1 MCQCYVFCQECV
13 ALTVYSGIL
22 AQTSLNLLC
31 CPAHTGE
38 NATLAAADS
47 SGGRLVVLME
57 GGYSLQG
64 LSESV
69 SESFLALM
77 GQPSHHQPDTDVVE
91 PMEAVWKRI
100 AEIRK
105 LHGLEQGTR

>member
-1 MCQCYVFCQECV
+1 MFQHIWG
-13 ALTVYSGIL
+13 TVIFEAVQFSL
-22 AQTSLNLLC
+22 A
-31 CPAHTGE
+31 
-38 NATLAAADS
+38 
-47 SGGRLVVLME
+47 GGRLVILME

-77 GQPSHHQPDTDVVE
+77 GEPSCHQPDTEVIE
-91 PMEAVWKRI
+91 PMEAVWKQI

>member
-1 MCQCYVFCQECV
+1 M
-13 ALTVYSGIL
+13 I
-22 AQTSLNLLC
+22 
-31 CPAHTGE
+31 
-38 NATLAAADS
+38 
-47 SGGRLVVLME
+47 LME

-69 SESFLALM
+69 SESFLALL
-77 GQPSHHQPDTDVVE
+77 GEPSYYQPDTEVVE
-91 PMEAVWKRI
+91 PMDAVWKRI

>member
-1 MCQCYVFCQECV
+1 MLFC
-13 ALTVYSGIL
+13 TFNYPGKL
-22 AQTSLNLLC
+22 AQTALHLLC
-31 CPAHTGE
+31 CPAHTGAD
-38 NATLAAADS
+38 ATLAVAFS
-47 SGGRLVVLME
+47 SGGRLVILME

-77 GQPSHHQPDTDVVE
+77 GEPSHHQPDTEVVE

-100 AEIRK
+100 AQIRK

>member
-1 MCQCYVFCQECV
+1 MSICLQEMSGYV
-13 ALTVYSGIL
+13 
-22 AQTSLNLLC
+22 
-31 CPAHTGE
+31 
-38 NATLAAADS
+38 NA
-47 SGGRLVVLME
+47 GGRLVMLME

-69 SESFLALM
+69 AESFLALL
-77 GQPSHHQPDTDVVE
+77 GQQSFYKPDTEVVE
-91 PMEAVWKRI
+91 PLDAVWSRI

>member
-1 MCQCYVFCQECV
+1 VGKATEGK
-13 ALTVYSGIL
+13 ALWLMSMNVV
-22 AQTSLNLLC
+22 
-31 CPAHTGE
+31 
-38 NATLAAADS
+38 
-47 SGGRLVVLME
+47 GGRLVMLME

-69 SESFLALM
+69 SESFLALL
-77 GQPSHHQPDTDVVE
+77 GEPSHHQPDTDVIE
-91 PMEAVWKRI
+91 PMDAVWKRI

>member
-1 MCQCYVFCQECV
+1 M
-13 ALTVYSGIL
+13 A
-22 AQTSLNLLC
+22 
-31 CPAHTGE
+31 
-38 NATLAAADS
+38 
-47 SGGRLVVLME
+47 GGRLVMLME

-77 GQPSHHQPDTDVVE
+77 GESSHHQPDTEVIE
-91 PMEAVWKRI
+91 PMETVWKRI

-105 LHGLEQGTR
+105 LHGLEQGSR